1 MYKARSFVE
10 YIEDLRIRAIRI
22 AIVIGVA
29 SVFCMTFGIG
39 IFNIGGYRIPLP
51 YPDTLNNIAIQVV
64 LTMKKN
70 LLPQSVNLIQLT
82 PQGAFFTQIYI
93 AAMLGTI
100 VAMPVIVRELAAFI
114 GPGLYQRKKTNVKKF
129 TASAIVLFAIGCLFS
144 YFIVIP
150 FIQIRTVHRCQ
161 YIF

>member
-1 MYKARSFVE
+1 VYKERSFVE
-10 YIEDLRIRAIRI
+10 YIQDLRIRAIRI

-51 YPDTLNNIAIQVV
+51 YPDTINNIAIQVV

-82 PQGAFFTQIYI
+82 PQGAPSLYSFSHLST
-93 AAMLGTI
+93 
-100 VAMPVIVRELAAFI
+100 REDKCKKVYSICHSTVCNRLLI
-114 GPGLYQRKKTNVKKF
+114 LLLY
-129 TASAIVLFAIGCLFS
+129 S
-144 YFIVIP
+144 Y
-150 FIQIRTVHRCQ
+150 TLHT
-161 YIF
+161 